1 MLVKPFSGHAPA
13 IHPTVRGAE
22 NAVVTGEVTLS
33 AGVSLW
39 YGAVLRGDADSI
51 TVGENTNIQD
61 NAVLHCDAGIPCQVG
76 RDVSIG
82 HGAVVHSARVGD
94 RCLIGMNAT
103 LLSGCSL
110 GEGCI
115 VGGGA
120 VVAGNVHAPAGSL
133 LVGVPARVVRPVK
146 PEEADHVLE
155 NGADYL
161 RLAEATFPAFGE

>member
-1 MLVKPFSGHAPA
+1 MLVKSFLGHAPS

-22 NAVVTGEVTLS
+22 TAVVTGEVTLS

-39 YGAVLRGDADSI
+39 YGAVLRGDAAPI
-51 TVGENTNIQD
+51 TVGENTNVQD
-61 NAVLHCDAGIPCQVG
+61 NAVLHCDAGQPCRVG

-82 HGAVVHSARVGD
+82 HGAVVHSAQVGD

-120 VVAGNVHAPAGSL
+120 VVPGNLHAPAGSL
-133 LVGVPARVVRPVK
+133 LVGVPAKVVRPVK
-146 PEEADHVLE
+146 PEEADHILQ

-161 RLAEATFPAFGE
+161 RLAEATFPAAGE